1 MRKLLC
7 GALLLASLAV
17 APVAGAATVQI
28 GQTAA
33 PGTGNGGG
41 CSNCDDLQASTDPA
55 TPTYAVPA
63 GDGGVIT
70 AWSVLG
76 APTMGATGPYSTEL
90 LVFRPTS
97 TPGTF
102 AFVAASSS
110 ASPPADGQ
118 VHTYTTSIVVA
129 PGDVIGLEYTNV
141 PAYFQSGV
149 NAGDKVGNWGCLLNP
164 GTQCAPSDSGGLMS
178 VAATLRTP
186 TAAFTPSATSVAEG
200 TTVSLDGSAS
210 TSPGTITDYDWN
222 FGDGATLD
230 TGTTATT
237 THTFSTPGPH
247 TVSLTI
253 TDSNSDT
260 NQAATTITVLSPT
273 PTPTPTTPAATT
285 PFLGSSLE
293 ATTLTASTK
302 GVVTLDLVCSSTATT
317 SCNVNVVLYG
327 AAGKTPTTASAHHP
341 KPAVRLGGASFT
353 VTSGGTGVEQI
364 PLNAKGRK
372 LLRKHRRFSAR
383 VLLSATDQGGRSVTT
398 LTAVK
403 VKRVANKTRRAPF
416 GAAAASPARSSAIVA
431 RFAQS
436 PFAWATPAFH

>member
-7 GALLLASLAV
+7 GALMLASLA
-17 APVAGAATVQI
+17 APPVAWAATVQI
-28 GQTAA
+28 GQTAP

-76 APTMGATGPYSTEL
+76 APTVGATGPYSTEL

-102 AFVAASSS
+102 AFLAASSS
-110 ASPPADGQ
+110 VSPPADGQ

-141 PAYFQSGV
+141 PAYFQSGAH
-149 NAGDKVGNWGCLLNP
+149 AGDKVGNWGCLLNP

-186 TAAFTPSATSVAEG
+186 AAAFTPSATSVAEG
-200 TTVSLDGSAS
+200 ATVSFDGSAS

-230 TGTTATT
+230 TGTTATA
-237 THTFSTPGPH
+237 THTFAAPGAH

-253 TDSNSDT
+253 TDSNGDT
-260 NQAATTITVLSPT
+260 NQTSATVTVLSPT
-273 PTPTPTTPAATT
+273 PAPTPTTPTATT
-285 PFLGSSLE
+285 PFVGSSLGG
-293 ATTLTASTK
+293 TTLSATAK

-317 SCNVNVVLYG
+317 SCSDRVDLYG
-327 AAGKTPTTASAHHP
+327 ASGKAPTTASAHHP
-341 KPAVRLGGASFT
+341 KPATRLARASFT
-353 VTSGGTGVEQI
+353 VASGETAIEHVA
-364 PLNAKGRK
+364 LNAKGRK
-372 LLRKHRRFSAR
+372 LLEHKRFAAR
-383 VLLSATDQGGRSVTT
+383 VLITASDQDGRTVTT
-398 LTAVK
+398 LTAVT
-403 VKRVANKTRRAPF
+403 VKRAAKKARHAPL
-416 GAAAASPARSSAIVA
+416 GAAVTAARPPATVG
-431 RFAQS
+431 RFALS
-436 PFAWATPAFH
+436 PFAWPTQAIQ